1 MARIPIEKRL
11 ERNVDRLNQ
20 QVCTLMAYISHLA
33 QTQRI
38 GIEER
43 FLEAAAKKL
52 LSESGQSDEEID
64 HIHNTATYLAGGQ
77 AETSIQ
83 A

>member
-1 MARIPIEKRL
+1 MAGTPDEKRL
-11 ERNVDRLNQ
+11 QRDVDRLNQ
-20 QVCTLMAYISHLA
+20 QVCTLMAYISHLE
-33 QTQRI
+33 QSQRI

-52 LSESGQSDEEID
+52 LSEFGQSDEEID
-64 HIHNTATYLAGGQ
+64 HIHNTATYLARGK
-77 AETSIQ
+77 AETAIR